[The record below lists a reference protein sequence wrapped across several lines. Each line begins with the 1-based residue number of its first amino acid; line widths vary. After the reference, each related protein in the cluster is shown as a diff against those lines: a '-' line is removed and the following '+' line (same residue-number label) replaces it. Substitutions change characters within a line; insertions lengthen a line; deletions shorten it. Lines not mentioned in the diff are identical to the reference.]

1 VRPSQSSRKRAWL
14 ATKQLCYW
22 IAHGR
27 WGAIKKLFPIQAIRN
42 FFHTLTPLKIEA
54 CLCIAF
60 ALFVT
65 IPDQSLELYR
75 YIAQSLATSQSSGY
89 SVEPQGLIDSV
100 ILILS
105 TCLLSTVLLAA
116 AAFQYS
122 LHYRADEDGVST
134 RFSTTTFMLIGVVPS
149 FAVGTGL
156 LRATIDVQ
164 SPQLRNAVL
173 AGLQTSF
180 ERDHPAEVA
189 KQVAAFEL
197 SSQLEVNQWLYLG
210 ASVLLL
216 LSATFWLA
224 SRSLFKC
231 SPRMR
236 ADTLIAGSRSVI
248 ASGFSLPVVLSIL
261 FWAFPVLAA
270 RAITAFGIICLFFV
284 VMALFMAA
292 LSLLTARTEIPL
304 LFLIILFAS
313 TFNLLGLNDN
323 HKVRELAR
331 QDSAVTRPP
340 PAALSD
346 GFIAWLNDRQDL
358 ARYDTYPVYVVTAE
372 GGGIYAAY
380 RTAAFLASLQD
391 LCPRFSHH
399 LFAISSVSGGSIGA
413 AVFTGLVQKIKQD
426 RERFEAGAGCA
437 NKVHGLLFTDVAE
450 DILRDDFLSPVTAAF
465 LFPDFLQRFLF
476 FRIPQFDRAI
486 SLESSF
492 ETSWDQKTKRYYNLF
507 PDRWVD
513 HDNALRGSFAKS
525 WNPASDTP
533 ALFINAT
540 EVESGRGR
548 VISPLAVT
556 ADEFS
561 TLPLLPDSSAKFD
574 GLDIFLSTAAVLSA
588 RFPWLTPA
596 GSVSVP
602 TGGADQPSSESA
614 PALQT
619 IQLVDGGYL
628 DNSGITTALAVVR
641 EMRSALTKAQ
651 LTKANAP
658 KVRIT
663 LIVLTSQDFSNPEIL
678 PGDYLSPFQTLLNTR
693 VARGLIA
700 IKQAERFFNE
710 NAAPGSSANTAD
722 SLEKVVMYGYGYPL
736 PLGWRLSPITRLL
749 ILGQI
754 GDPFLC
760 KSAPVSQNCLK
771 ARVYDEM
778 SR

>member
-1 VRPSQSSRKRAWL
+1 VRLSQSSRNRAWL
-14 ATKQLCYW
+14 AAKQLCYW
-22 IAHGR
+22 IAHSL
-27 WGAIKKLFPIQAIRN
+27 WVVIKKLFSIQAIQN

-54 CLCIAF
+54 YLCVAF
-60 ALFVT
+60 ALLAA

-75 YIAQSLATSQSSGY
+75 YIAQSLATSQSAGY
-89 SVEPQGLIDSV
+89 SVEPQGLIDGV
-100 ILILS
+100 ILIFS

-122 LHYRADEDGVST
+122 LHYRAGEDSVST
-134 RFSTTTFMLIGVVPS
+134 RFSTATFMLIGSAPS
-149 FAVGTGL
+149 FAVAIGL

-189 KQVAAFEL
+189 RQVAAFEL

-210 ASVLLL
+210 ASMLLL
-216 LSATFWLA
+216 LSAAFWLA

-231 SPRMR
+231 SSRIR
-236 ADTLIAGSRSVI
+236 ADILIGGSRSLMI
-248 ASGFSLPVVLSIL
+248 SGFSLPVVLSII
-261 FWAFPVLAA
+261 FWAFPVLAP

-292 LSLLTARTEIPL
+292 LSLLTVWTEIPL
-304 LFLIILFAS
+304 LFLIILFAA

-340 PAALSD
+340 LAALSE

-358 ARYDTYPVYVVTAE
+358 ARYDTYPVYVVAAE
-372 GGGIYAAY
+372 GGGIYASY

-399 LFAISSVSGGSIGA
+399 LFAISSVSGGSVGA

-437 NKVHGLLFTDVAE
+437 NKAHGLPFTDVTE
-450 DILRDDFLSPVTAAF
+450 DILQDDFLSPVTAAF

-492 ETSWDQKTKRYYNLF
+492 ETSWDQKTKRYYNLS

-513 HDNALRGSFAKS
+513 HDNALRGSFAES
-525 WNPASDTP
+525 WNPASDAP
-533 ALFINAT
+533 ALFINTT

-561 TLPLLPDSSAKFD
+561 TLPLLPDASAKFD
-574 GLDIFLSTAAVLSA
+574 GLDISLSTAATLSA

-602 TGGADQPSSESA
+602 TSGADRPSAENA

-641 EMRSALTKAQ
+641 GMRSALTR
-651 LTKANAP
+651 ANAP
-658 KVRIT
+658 KIRIT
-663 LIVLTSQDFSNPEIL
+663 LIVLTSRDFSNPEIL
-678 PGDYLSPFQTLLNTR
+678 PGDYLSPFQTLLDTR

-700 IKQAERFFNE
+700 IKQAERFFNQS
-710 NAAPGSSANTAD
+710 AAPGSPANTAD